1 MLRYAVM
8 YIHRRH
14 VPHTH
19 THTHTHTHCEIP
31 LITLRVVTERVDF
44 FMFMLKQ
51 KNSEIDR
58 RRRPLSRRVN
68 FLS

>member
-8 YIHRRH
+8 YI
-14 VPHTH
+14 VDTF
-19 THTHTHTHCEIP
+19 HTHTHTHCEIP